1 MNRGTKVLTLA
12 AAALAA
18 AMAAPKADARPEVS
32 WGVAVGPVYVG
43 GYHYARHNPYRVIAG
58 YRYYRYCPG
67 PGWAHVSYGWGW
79 RPHPRAVWVAPH
91 RGPYGYWVRGSWR

>member
-18 AMAAPKADARPEVS
+18 AMAAPKAQAGTAVS
-32 WGVAVGPVYVG
+32 WGVAVGPVYVAG
-43 GYHYARHNPYRVIAG
+43 NHNPYRVIDG

-67 PGWAHVSYGWGW
+67 PGWARVSYGWGF

-91 RGPYGYWVRGSWR
+91 WGPRGHWVRGCWR